1 MLSSASLTNLA
12 EPEPEPEQLGS
23 PSSTRGLA
31 YSLPLRCV
39 SVDSDG
45 KTLRASGSLDG
56 TTSVGVLPSRTLPTL
71 AVWLERPRPPTT
83 PPVPAGFTQP

>member
-12 EPEPEPEQLGS
+12 EPEPEPEQLAS

-45 KTLRASGSLDG
+45 KTLRASGSRAGERQARRVCLEQLR
-56 TTSVGVLPSRTLPTL
+56 VGLGRC
-71 AVWLERPRPPTT
+71 
-83 PPVPAGFTQP
+83 